1 MSQAPHRISPATVFF
16 ALLAL
21 ALGIALYVKT
31 RPPRPSPAAPRPVA
45 SHAVRRP
52 RALPPTEPTRAPEL
66 LPTPAAPARIAIVID
81 DLGNDPDAVLPGLP
95 ASAESARRLSASGKE
110 VLLHLPMEPDGYPR
124 IRPGP
129 GVVLRADSDEKI
141 EKTVAEDLET
151 VPGAVG
157 VNNHMG
163 SAATADPR
171 VMRAVVRVLTA
182 RRLFL
187 LDSRTTEAT
196 VARRIADEESL
207 PAVSRKVFLD
217 AVESEAAIAKSFG
230 DLVRRAKKDGSALA
244 IGHPHPATL
253 ALLERARFAE
263 HEVRGAES
271 EVREPGALEEGLLL
285 RFRLLPEPIQ
295 RCGVEVADLAPRLP
309 RLRSDSCKPRAET

>member
-1 MSQAPHRISPATVFF
+1 LSDTPRRISPATAFF

-21 ALGIALYVKT
+21 ALGIALFLKT
-31 RPPRPSPAAPRPVA
+31 RPREAQPERPRPAPRHAVHRTHALPPAAPTP
-45 SHAVRRP
+45 
-52 RALPPTEPTRAPEL
+52 APEPSL
-66 LPTPAAPARIAIVID
+66 APVLAARIAIVID
-81 DLGNDPDAVLPGLP
+81 DLGNDREAVERIARWPFRVAGAVLPGLP
-95 ASAESARRLSASGKE
+95 GSAESARRLSTSGKE

-129 GVVLRADSDEKI
+129 GVVLRADSDAKI
-141 EKTVAEDLET
+141 AQTVADDLDT

-217 AVESEAAIAKSFG
+217 AVESEDAIERSFR
-230 DLVRRAKKDGSALA
+230 DLVRKAKKDGTALA

-253 ALLERARFAE
+253 ALLERE
-263 HEVRGAES
+263 
-271 EVREPGALEEGLLL
+271 
-285 RFRLLPEPIQ
+285 
-295 RCGVEVADLAPRLP
+295 LP
-309 RLRSDSCKPRAET
+309 RLGSQGVELVTVAALTSRSPKAKAPKSASLER

>member
-1 MSQAPHRISPATVFF
+1 LSDTPRRFSPATAFF

-21 ALGIALYVKT
+21 ALGIALFVKT
-31 RPPRPSPAAPRPVA
+31 RPSQPQPEKPRPAPR
-45 SHAVRRP
+45 HAVRRP
-52 RALPPTEPTRAPEL
+52 PPFPPAAPTRAPE
-66 LPTPAAPARIAIVID
+66 PALAPVATGRIAIVID
-81 DLGNDPDAVLPGLP
+81 DLGNDREAVERIARWPFQVAGAVLPGLP
-95 ASAESARRLSASGKE
+95 GSAESARRLSASGKE

-141 EKTVAEDLET
+141 AQTVADDLET

-196 VARRIADEESL
+196 VARRIADEEAL

-217 AVESEAAIAKSFG
+217 AVESEDAIERSFR
-230 DLVRRAKKDGSALA
+230 DLVRKAKKDGSALA

-253 ALLERARFAE
+253 AVLEQELPSLHSQGVELVTVAALTSRSPKSKAQGPKSASLER
-263 HEVRGAES
+263 
-271 EVREPGALEEGLLL
+271 
-285 RFRLLPEPIQ
+285 
-295 RCGVEVADLAPRLP
+295 
-309 RLRSDSCKPRAET
+309 

>member
-1 MSQAPHRISPATVFF
+1 LSDTPRRFSPATAFF

-21 ALGIALYVKT
+21 ALGIALFVKT
-31 RPPRPSPAAPRPVA
+31 RPSQPQPEKPRPAPR
-45 SHAVRRP
+45 HAVRR
-52 RALPPTEPTRAPEL
+52 LPPLPPLAPTRAPE
-66 LPTPAAPARIAIVID
+66 PTFAPVATGRIAIVID
-81 DLGNDPDAVLPGLP
+81 DLGNDREAVERIARWPFRVAGAVLPGLP
-95 ASAESARRLSASGKE
+95 GSAESARRLSASGKE

-141 EKTVAEDLET
+141 AQTVADDLET

-196 VARRIADEESL
+196 VARRIADEEAL

-217 AVESEAAIAKSFG
+217 AVESEDAIERSFR
-230 DLVRRAKKDGSALA
+230 DLVRKAKKDGSALA

-253 ALLERARFAE
+253 AVLERE
-263 HEVRGAES
+263 
-271 EVREPGALEEGLLL
+271 
-285 RFRLLPEPIQ
+285 LPSLHSQ
-295 RCGVEVADLAPRLP
+295 GVELVTVVALTS
-309 RLRSDSCKPRAET
+309 RSPKSKAQGPKSASLER

>member
-1 MSQAPHRISPATVFF
+1 LSDTPRRFSPATAFF

-21 ALGIALYVKT
+21 ALGIALFVKT
-31 RPPRPSPAAPRPVA
+31 RPSQPQPEKPRPAPR
-45 SHAVRRP
+45 HAVRR
-52 RALPPTEPTRAPEL
+52 LPPLPPLAPTRAPE
-66 LPTPAAPARIAIVID
+66 PTFAPVATGRIAIVID
-81 DLGNDPDAVLPGLP
+81 DLGNDREAVERIARWPFRVAGAVLPGLP
-95 ASAESARRLSASGKE
+95 GSAESARRLSASGKE

-141 EKTVAEDLET
+141 AQTVADDLET

-196 VARRIADEESL
+196 VARRIADEEAL

-217 AVESEAAIAKSFG
+217 AVESEDAIERSFR
-230 DLVRRAKKDGSALA
+230 DLVRKAKKDGSALA

-253 ALLERARFAE
+253 AVLERE
-263 HEVRGAES
+263 LPSLYSQGAEL
-271 EVREPGALEEGLLL
+271 VTVAALTS
-285 RFRLLPEPIQ
+285 
-295 RCGVEVADLAPRLP
+295 
-309 RLRSDSCKPRAET
+309 RSPKSKAQGPKSASLER